1 MILKG
6 LKCTFKKIGTFYSKR
21 DMIIFA
27 CINLQTG
34 RLRKKLIMLTVF
46 RGNRMTF
53 WKVARRLFF
62 WISNYL
68 NVLTKTF
75 KI

>member
-1 MILKG
+1 
-6 LKCTFKKIGTFYSKR
+6 
-21 DMIIFA
+21 
-27 CINLQTG
+27 
-34 RLRKKLIMLTVF
+34 
-46 RGNRMTF
+46 MTF

-75 KI
+75 KILKKLLNALYLYYS